1 MRRIL
6 ENKLIVT
13 QQEELTLTLG
23 VKILNNLAIRIG
35 EMLSNQVVT
44 TLQAVAFPHADATLQ
59 MREKLSRLM

>member
-44 TLQAVAFPHADATLQ
+44 TLQAVAFPYANATLQ